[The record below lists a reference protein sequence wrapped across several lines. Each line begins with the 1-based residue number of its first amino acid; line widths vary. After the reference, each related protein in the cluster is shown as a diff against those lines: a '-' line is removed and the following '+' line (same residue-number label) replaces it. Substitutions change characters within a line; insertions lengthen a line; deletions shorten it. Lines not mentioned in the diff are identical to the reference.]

1 MFGDVHLPCVPQ
13 LEVQAIEDLQEEDE
27 YAAEEAGG
35 ENEDA
40 DEDEGHQRQQ
50 MYDSAAREK
59 SSGMGSDPYLDDEFD
74 QDYEDDDDDPEDCR
88 PAGQEAAAV
97 PGPEMRAVPPHAKGV
112 LEGGGMS
119 EMVFGNDQVFHASRA
134 VGAEKAGER
143 GEVRNLFAVQLDD
156 GSLYEGEG
164 FGVIPDGFGSE
175 TYPDGS
181 TYEGQFV
188 NGQRNGLG
196 AYYFTNRRI
205 YEGQWNSGV
214 RDGTGDHARG
224 GCRYRACSRFTA

>member
-1 MFGDVHLPCVPQ
+1 MYPPWALQ

-27 YAAEEAGG
+27 YAAEEAG
-35 ENEDA
+35 EEYEDA
-40 DEDEGHQRQQ
+40 DERHQRQQ
-50 MYDSAAREK
+50 LHDSAAREK
-59 SSGMGSDPYLDDEFD
+59 SSGLGSDPYLDDEFD
-74 QDYEDDDDDPEDCR
+74 QDYEDGDASEDDG
-88 PAGQEAAAV
+88 PAGQEATAV
-97 PGPEMRAVPPHAKGV
+97 PAHAKEA
-112 LEGGGMS
+112 LDEGGAS
-119 EMVFGNDQVFHASRA
+119 EMECLDDAPFHASRA
-134 VGAEKAGER
+134 VGTEKAGAR
-143 GEVRNLFAVQLDD
+143 GEERKLFVVQLDD